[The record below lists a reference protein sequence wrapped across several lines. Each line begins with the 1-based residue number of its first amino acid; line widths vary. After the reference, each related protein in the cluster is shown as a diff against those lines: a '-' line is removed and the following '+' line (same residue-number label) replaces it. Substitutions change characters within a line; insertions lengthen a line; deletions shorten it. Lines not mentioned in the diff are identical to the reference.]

1 MVKTTCAD
9 GGALERWESSR
20 RRAQQLLAQA
30 APNPCCR
37 RRRGLLSWT
46 AVVLLCYS
54 TSSWW
59 LLGCDAAAQPT
70 TGTALAAHFP
80 MQPAPWSRSLGA
92 QRGLLT
98 DIAVHHVH
106 LHVPSVSCKTE
117 VPVTLLPNT
126 TPPCCTASAAD
137 CAARCDSHY
146 AALRG
151 NTPNDRVIAPPAC
164 IAFKFARHDP
174 SPPLAGAS
182 QCVLLV
188 TASSCAVSLVPDPL
202 NGVFQ
207 PAFPGTVVWDYYFRT
222 YETPNTADRRYAQLN
237 ITGMPAASVAVP
249 LELTNECLNSR
260 CDHASVLGWAVQLA
274 ISQRCCATSVQAT
287 MISTVSAN
295 GTASTTST
303 WIVAIWPNWQAD
315 SSPFLAT
322 RLDAVLA
329 DPPGASAL
337 LTAIQATFASVTAVS
352 YEALNTTGLTSA
364 DSATHALAS
373 GNTTAVAADV
383 QLWRST
389 AIGLAAALAA
399 MLTLVLA
406 HVVRLFKTKLVRD
419 QTPDGSFSD
428 AADKGATP
436 DLFLSYRR
444 HDVALADAVFDQL
457 SLAGLRVFFDRA
469 GDMAGRPFEEELYRA
484 LRDAAVT
491 SIVVTL
497 DGLRS
502 CVNVHE
508 CRPDY
513 WVAEVLLALHFS
525 RERPGHH
532 VYPILFGVPLPDGSG
547 ERRYLLTDPGYRAV
561 IDALPDVMPT
571 ATLALVSRM
580 LAADAGGVLDAELQG
595 ITVRQ
600 LMLGRPATAAQ
611 SAPFR
616 GLLAIGSVPIHG
628 PEDHMGL
635 LLRHRY
641 AVQVMNAVRA
651 TQCTSRQGKPPPG
664 TAAELPE
671 CCAEE
676 EEADEAV

>member
-1 MVKTTCAD
+1 MVQARCASVAAVQRRTEQRRPLLWLPLPARSA
-9 GGALERWESSR
+9 GGHSR
-20 RRAQQLLAQA
+20 QL
-30 APNPCCR
+30 
-37 RRRGLLSWT
+37 LLSWT
-46 AVVLLCYS
+46 AVLFVCWS
-54 TSSWW
+54 PSMW
-59 LLGCDAAAQPT
+59 LLSSDAALLPSSASLLPS
-70 TGTALAAHFP
+70 LPAH
-80 MQPAPWSRSLGA
+80 WTRDVGA
-92 QRGLLT
+92 RRGLLT
-98 DIAVHHVH
+98 DLTIGVNVFM
-106 LHVPSVSCKTE
+106 HVPSVSCQTE
-117 VPVTLLPNT
+117 LPAALLPNT
-126 TPPCCTASAAD
+126 TPACCTVTAAD
-137 CAARCDSHY
+137 CASRCDSQYFAVHGY
-146 AALRG
+146 GAE
-151 NTPNDRVIAPPAC
+151 DRVAPAPAC
-164 IAFKFARHDP
+164 IAFKFARQDP

-182 QCVLLV
+182 QCVLLI
-188 TASSCAVSLVPDPL
+188 TASSCSVTLVPDPV
-202 NGVFQ
+202 NGIFQ
-207 PAFPGTVVWDYYFRT
+207 PSNPGTTVWDYYFRFFA
-222 YETPNTADRRYAQLN
+222 TPNPAFAADRRYAQLN
-237 ITGMPAASVAVP
+237 ITGMPADNVTVP
-249 LELTNECLNSR
+249 AHLTKICQVR
-260 CDHASVLGWAVQLA
+260 AWACDYGALLSLSLQLA
-274 ISQRCCATSVQAT
+274 LSQRCCATNTQVTAA
-287 MISTVSAN
+287 STGSGN
-295 GTASTTST
+295 GTAGSTST
-303 WIVAIWPNWQAD
+303 WIVAIWPNWQTD

-329 DPPGASAL
+329 DPPGAAAL
-337 LTAIQATFASVTAVS
+337 LAAIQATFASVTAVS
-352 YEALNTTGLTSA
+352 YEALNTTGLTTA
-364 DSATHALAS
+364 
-373 GNTTAVAADV
+373 TTAAANALGASNRTAAEATAADV

-580 LAADAGGVLDAELQG
+580 LAADAGGVLDDALQG

-676 EEADEAV
+676 

>member
-80 MQPAPWSRSLGA
+80 TQPAPWSRSLGA

-329 DPPGASAL
+329 DPPGAAAL
-337 LTAIQATFASVTAVS
+337 LAAIQATFASVTAVS

-399 MLTLVLA
+399 MLTLVVAHLA
-406 HVVRLFKTKLVRD
+406 RLLLHV
-419 QTPDGSFSD
+419 QTPAAVSARGAS
-428 AADKGATP
+428 ADKGGAT
-436 DLFLSYRR
+436 DVFLSYR
-444 HDVALADAVFDQL
+444 HSDVALADAVFDQL

-491 SIVVTL
+491 SIVITL
-497 DGLRS
+497 DGLRP
-502 CVNVHE
+502 CAHIHE
-508 CRPDY
+508 SRPDY

-525 RERPGHH
+525 RQRPGHH
-532 VYPILFGVPLPDGSG
+532 VYPLLFGVPLHDGSG
-547 ERRYLLTDPGYRAV
+547 ERRFLLHDADFRTV
-561 IDALPDVMPT
+561 IDSLPDVVPT
-571 ATLALVSRM
+571 ATLALASRL
-580 LAADAGGVLDAELQG
+580 LAADAGGVLDDALQG

-611 SAPFR
+611 TAPFR
-616 GLLAIGSVPIHG
+616 GLLSIGAVPIHG

-635 LLRHRY
+635 VLRHRY
-641 AVQVMNAVRA
+641 AVQVMQAVGA
-651 TQCTSRQGKPPPG
+651 TQSGPERAKLSPAPAH
-664 TAAELPE
+664 AAEPPE
-671 CCAEE
+671 FG
-676 EEADEAV
+676 ADAAL